1 MEEDVRKIEL
11 AIIKAEYYNLDIT
24 TDIIEIKT
32 LKNVL
37 NELERLKKE
46 NEELKEHMKNR
57 EHNYTVAIREQ
68 IENSIPKEKIENE
81 IKELKQEINKND
93 KMINEY
99 RSTLKENELEKIAK
113 IDKARFDNVV
123 YYNEINILKELLE
136 EEK

>member
-1 MEEDVRKIEL
+1 M
-11 AIIKAEYYNLDIT
+11 
-24 TDIIEIKT
+24 
-32 LKNVL
+32 L